1 MRVKKNVS
9 KFKEI
14 LNKYKYKLNNGDIVA
29 GTIIYCEKGGFIV
42 DIGTN
47 TKGYLPKEEIYVDI
61 KTRKNRNLILIDT
74 TRDFFLIKQDLE
86 KQQYILSIKRL
97 DYIRA
102 WKRIKQ
108 LCLEDIV
115 FDLPIKRI
123 NKGGAIIYL
132 ESIQAFIPNS
142 HLFKQ
147 YKNTSTKNTHIK
159 CKLLT
164 ANENGNQLI
173 LSNKSAN
180 LVMSKHKLKLGELV
194 YGKITTI
201 KSYGLFI
208 TINEVKALLHVSEI
222 EHISSQTLESI
233 FKVGSFIKVKIIHLN
248 TKQGLVSL
256 SIKKVKNFTNH
267 HLQYL

>member
-1 MRVKKNVS
+1 MHTKKKVS
-9 KFKEI
+9 PFKEI
-14 LNKYKYKLNNGDIVA
+14 LNKYNYKLNNGDIVA
-29 GTIIYCEKGGFIV
+29 GTIIYYERRGFIV

-47 TKGYLPKEEIYVDI
+47 TKGYLPKEEIYVDV
-61 KTRKNRNLILIDT
+61 KTRKNKNLILIDT

-108 LCLEDIV
+108 LYLEDIV
-115 FDLPIKRI
+115 FNLPIKYM

-132 ESIQAFIPNS
+132 EGIQAFVPNS

-147 YKNTSTKNTHIK
+147 YKRLVTKNIHIK

-180 LVMSKHKLKLGELV
+180 LVVSKHKLKLGELV
-194 YGKITTI
+194 YGKVITI

-208 TINEVKALLHVSEI
+208 TISEVKALLHISEI
-222 EHISSQTLESI
+222 EYADSKTLESV
-233 FKVGSFIKVKIIHLN
+233 FKVGSFIKVKVIHLN

-256 SIKKVKNFTNH
+256 SIKKVKGF
-267 HLQYL
+267 Y